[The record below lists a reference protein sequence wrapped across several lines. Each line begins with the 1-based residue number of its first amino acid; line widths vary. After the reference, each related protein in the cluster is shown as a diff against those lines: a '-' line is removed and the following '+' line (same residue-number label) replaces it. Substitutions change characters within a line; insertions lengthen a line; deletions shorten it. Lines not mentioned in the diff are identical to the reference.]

1 MNEAMTSNMTVIN
14 SLNKV
19 EGFEPAAFLR
29 RLAGENGEEQF
40 YLDVKYRK
48 LWFRL
53 LHPEGKITKR
63 IIRLENDFAIIEMLR
78 FIFTE

>member
-40 YLDVKYRK
+40 YLDVKYR
-48 LWFRL
+48 
-53 LHPEGKITKR
+53 E
-63 IIRLENDFAIIEMLR
+63 
-78 FIFTE
+78 